1 MTLDKIATPTER
13 RRAIRYAKDGCK
25 PVRHWYEVQHIAGP
39 LYMGNTREDE
49 YHQPLFDLFLFYDGI
64 SDGLFYQSMAHPD
77 WYTPEKLMESVDKIG
92 LRTKEDYLNG
102 LENMMNTGRFV
113 GNADIAFVRQ
123 WNTERADVFAA
134 YRERRLEQ
142 QREKEYQRYLEQQA
156 KEARKKAEAEAAVQ
170 ADKAKYLGWADNMT
184 TLRFGKV
191 HAYLDKLIR
200 VDGEIMSRRDFVIT
214 TVKDGW
220 TPKMEENASHYYGR
234 GWNVKESKP
243 KTEYRLVKE
252 SMSYTVSKTEYDF
265 AIYIEGHKEVL
276 S

>member
-1 MTLDKIATPTER
+1 MTLDKITTPTER

-77 WYTPEKLMESVDKIG
+77 WYTPEKLMESVDKMG
-92 LRTKEDYLNG
+92 LRTKEDYLSG

-134 YRERRLEQ
+134 YREQRLERQ
-142 QREKEYQRYLEQQA
+142 KEQDRQFYLEWQA
-156 KEARKKAEAEAAVQ
+156 EKARKKAEAEAAVQ
-170 ADKAKYLGWADNMT
+170 ADKAKYLGWAAAMT
-184 TLRFGKV
+184 PMRFGKV
-191 HAYLDKLIR
+191 DAILGSLVR
-200 VDGEIMSRRDFVIT
+200 CDGKVMTRREFVIQA
-214 TVKDGW
+214 VKDGGMPEQRDGVTSW
-220 TPKMEENASHYYGR
+220 YGSKWEPKQ
-234 GWNVKESKP
+234 SKP
-243 KTEYRLVKE
+243 RTEYRLVKE
-252 SMSYTVSKTEYDF
+252 NLSYKVSKIEFDF

-276 S
+276 N